1 MKSEQLV
8 FDYKS
13 AAKDMK
19 IPYNVVLD
27 MEKEV
32 RYEFPE
38 DPMLMELHI
47 LRAIRS
53 YAAKN
58 RKTVQ

>member
-1 MKSEQLV
+1 
-8 FDYKS
+8 
-13 AAKDMK
+13 
-19 IPYNVVLD
+19 

-58 RKTVQ
+58 RNVALVNTMENYLPVEIISPPEL